1 MNYKLFDR
9 SRASPIEL
17 HGKVLQ
23 LVMNSLT
30 QILALEGV
38 FFGVDALA
46 YPGPDTLPGPRQH
59 NMLETYVSPIHSSG

>member
-9 SRASPIEL
+9 GRASPIEL
-17 HGKVLQ
+17 QGKVLQ

-38 FFGVDALA
+38 FFW
-46 YPGPDTLPGPRQH
+46 
-59 NMLETYVSPIHSSG
+59 S